1 MKKMLLVAMI
11 IFVNLL
17 GFIGCSR
24 PEKCNV
30 TLSNTLSTSTYAGVD
45 ISENG
50 NFIKSIPCGV
60 STKFEM
66 DRGELSV
73 KLLSITGK
81 SREYTCNV
89 NKDTSVIVTSSVGG
103 WTRK

>member
-1 MKKMLLVAMI
+1 MKKMLLVG
-11 IFVNLL
+11 LL
-17 GFIGCSR
+17 LVGLVGCSR

-66 DRGELSV
+66 DRGELKV
-73 KLLSITGK
+73 KLLSITGTA
-81 SREYTCNV
+81 REYTCNV
-89 NKDTSVIVTSSVGG
+89 NKDTSVIVTSRLSVEG